1 MTRRRRRGPD
11 GRPLL
16 PDGPSPDPDPD
27 PGGEVGGGAEPEVVY
42 GIADEVED
50 RRPYPLTPGRGG
62 LLKSFFGSSLAFNGG
77 APISEPANST
87 PLAIGESE
95 GSVPP
100 GPLWAM
106 KYLRHGQHGPLTGH
120 DAPEELRLAV
130 RAGDQTVYVIDDG
143 ASHCMVARRVGSAPD
158 GCLYCLVGRVKID
171 EVQDVRDGWEP
182 LSGLFSH
189 GRELTLCGVV
199 EGSVSNV
206 VRVASYRKYRDVPD
220 QYLSPSPFIEFPDT
234 L

>member
-1 MTRRRRRGPD
+1 MAPD
-11 GRPLL
+11 ESDPEPL
-16 PDGPSPDPDPD
+16 PDESEPEP
-27 PGGEVGGGAEPEVVY
+27 EPEVVY
-42 GIADEVED
+42 GIPDEVAD
-50 RRPYPLTPGRGG
+50 RLPHLQTPGRGG
-62 LLKSFFGSSLAFNGG
+62 VFKSLLGSNLAFTGG
-77 APISEPANST
+77 APSEPVTST
-87 PLAIGESE
+87 PLALGESD
-95 GSVPP
+95 GSIPA

-120 DAPEELRLAV
+120 DAPEALRLAV
-130 RAGDQTVYVIDDG
+130 SIGDETVYVIDDG

-158 GCLYCLVGRVKID
+158 GCLYCLVARVKID
-171 EVQDVRDGWEP
+171 DVQDVREGWAP
-182 LSGLFSH
+182 LSDIFSL

-220 QYLSPSPFIEFPDT
+220 EYLPPSTFIEFPDT

>member
-1 MTRRRRRGPD
+1 MTRPD
-11 GRPLL
+11 
-16 PDGPSPDPDPD
+16 DHDPDPD
-27 PGGEVGGGAEPEVVY
+27 SEGGVGSETEVVY
-42 GIADEVED
+42 GIADEVAD
-50 RRPYPLTPGRGG
+50 RVPHPLTPGRRG
-62 LLKSFFGSSLAFNGG
+62 LFKSFLDSGLAFNGG
-77 APISEPANST
+77 APKMSEPVTST
-87 PLAIGESE
+87 PLAIGESD
-95 GSVPP
+95 GSIPA

-130 RAGDQTVYVIDDG
+130 GAEDEMLYVIDDG

-158 GCLYCLVGRVKID
+158 GCLYCLVARVKVD
-171 EVQDVRDGWEP
+171 DVQDVRDGWAP
-182 LSGLFSH
+182 LSDIFAL

-220 QYLSPSPFIEFPDT
+220 EYLPPSPFIEFPDT